1 MQTAPP
7 RHATLRQRARPPR
20 LENWVTRTC
29 ESCGGEK
36 SIAVAP
42 IMPISGM
49 GESGTALDQ
58 EHGPVAVMLDLM
70 NPVSPFRRLVGEA
83 R

>member
-1 MQTAPP
+1 
-7 RHATLRQRARPPR
+7 
-20 LENWVTRTC
+20 
-29 ESCGGEK
+29 
-36 SIAVAP
+36 
-42 IMPISGM
+42 MPISGI

-70 NPVSPFRRLVGEA
+70 NPISALGRQIGEA

>member
-1 MQTAPP
+1 MRLCVSGRGRRGWRIGSLA
-7 RHATLRQRARPPR
+7 LAR
-20 LENWVTRTC
+20 VA
-29 ESCGGEK
+29 GGK